1 MRGRQAW
8 VRRMTAVNRENA
20 RVLGVSLL
28 VAALVGGLTAS
39 RASDAGAGISAALL
53 GGLTA
58 LMLGG
63 WLSTR
68 RAVAR

>member
-1 MRGRQAW
+1 MNPGNAW
-8 VRRMTAVNRENA
+8 V
-20 RVLGVSLL
+20 LGGSVL

-39 RASDAGAGISAALL
+39 WVPDVGAGISAALL
-53 GGLTA
+53 SGLTA

-63 WLSTR
+63 WLSTH

>member
-1 MRGRQAW
+1 
-8 VRRMTAVNRENA
+8 MTVVNPENA
-20 RVLGVSLL
+20 RILGGSLL

-39 RASDAGAGISAALL
+39 RVSDAGAGISAALL
-53 GGLTA
+53 SGLTA

-63 WLSTR
+63 WLSAR